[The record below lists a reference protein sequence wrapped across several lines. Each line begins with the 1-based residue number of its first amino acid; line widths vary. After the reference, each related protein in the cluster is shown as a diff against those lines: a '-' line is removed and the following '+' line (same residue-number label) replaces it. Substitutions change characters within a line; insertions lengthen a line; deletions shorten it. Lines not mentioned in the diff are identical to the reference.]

1 MIQQLADWITYDLL
15 GLDATSHLG
24 VALDFFIYDTV
35 KILMLLF
42 TISSLMGVVNA
53 YFPIERLR
61 NYLMTHRLHGM
72 QYLLASVFGAITP
85 FCSCSSI
92 PLFIGFVKG
101 GIPLGVTFAFLIT
114 SPLVNEVAVA
124 MFLGSFGMKVTVIYV
139 VSGVRPAGHD
149 RRRPAGADA
158 TGTATERVG
167 ETDSEAVH
175 TTDRGMGD
183 RPRQLYPSSTSHY
196 P

>member
-101 GIPLGVTFAFLIT
+101 GIPLGVTFAFLSVPIFTAVSLIGVIT
-114 SPLVNEVAVA
+114 LILSCIGVKLGAV
-124 MFLGSFGMKVTVIYV
+124 FGNRFQSKAEL
-139 VSGVRPAGHD
+139 AG
-149 RRRPAGADA
+149 GLILI
-158 TGTATERVG
+158 
-167 ETDSEAVH
+167 
-175 TTDRGMGD
+175 GMGTKI
-183 RPRQLYPSSTSHY
+183 LLEHTIFS
-196 P
+196 

>member
-85 FCSCSSI
+85 APVRPFRCSSA
-92 PLFIGFVKG
+92 LSK
-101 GIPLGVTFAFLIT
+101 AAYHWA
-114 SPLVNEVAVA
+114 SP
-124 MFLGSFGMKVTVIYV
+124 S
-139 VSGVRPAGHD
+139 
-149 RRRPAGADA
+149 
-158 TGTATERVG
+158 
-167 ETDSEAVH
+167 
-175 TTDRGMGD
+175 
-183 RPRQLYPSSTSHY
+183 PSSSPHRWSTKW